1 MEREEG
7 GVDRVEPAGGVGVE
21 LQVER
26 RLIGG
31 VDRERV
37 HKGAGGRG

>member
-26 RLIGG
+26 RLGGG
-31 VDRERV
+31 VDREGV
-37 HKGAGGRG
+37 HKGARCRG